1 MTRSAPPNTQPPA
14 SVGQYPPMPPAFL
27 TEPTPPYGTVEQ
39 VSSMVGRLVADN
51 PSRFTYHGTGT
62 YLVGRPG
69 GGELAVIDPGPD
81 DRVHVEALLAAIGDR
96 TVSHLLI
103 THTHPDHSPAA
114 AALAAATGA
123 PTYGFGPHP
132 EAAVAAHRERVRR
145 ALDAGE
151 EPESEDGEGGGDL
164 AFIPTVQVGDGDV
177 ITGDGFTFE
186 ALHTPGHISN
196 HLCFTLEE
204 EQTLF
209 TGDHVMGWSTTVIPA
224 PDGNLS
230 DYLAN
235 LRRRLDRPEQLY
247 RPTHGPAIT
256 DPHPWV
262 ADLLAHRVERE
273 RQIIAALAA
282 GPRTIASLVSE
293 LYAHVDEELH
303 RAAGGSVYAHLLD
316 LARNGR
322 ADADPRPDPEAEWR
336 LA

>member
-1 MTRSAPPNTQPPA
+1 
-14 SVGQYPPMPPAFL
+14 
-27 TEPTPPYGTVEQ
+27 
-39 VSSMVGRLVADN
+39 
-51 PSRFTYHGTGT
+51 
-62 YLVGRPG
+62 
-69 GGELAVIDPGPD
+69 
-81 DRVHVEALLAAIGDR
+81 
-96 TVSHLLI
+96 
-103 THTHPDHSPAA
+103 
-114 AALAAATGA
+114 
-123 PTYGFGPHP
+123 
-132 EAAVAAHRERVRR
+132 
-145 ALDAGE
+145 
-151 EPESEDGEGGGDL
+151 
-164 AFIPTVQVGDGDV
+164 VGDGDV

-235 LRRRLDRPEQLY
+235 LRRLLDRPEQLY

-262 ADLLAHRVERE
+262 ADLIAHRVERE
-273 RQIIAALAA
+273 RQITAALAA

-293 LYAHVDEELH
+293 LYVHIDEELH

>member
-1 MTRSAPPNTQPPA
+1 
-14 SVGQYPPMPPAFL
+14 MPPAFL

-39 VSSMVGRLVADN
+39 VSPMVGRLVADN

-62 YLVGRPG
+62 YLVGPPD

-132 EAAVAAHRERVRR
+132 EAAVAAHRERVGR

-235 LRRRLDRPEQLY
+235 LRRLLGRPEQLY

-262 ADLLAHRVERE
+262 ADLIAHRVERE
-273 RQIIAALAA
+273 RQITAALAA

-293 LYAHVDEELH
+293 LYVHIDEELH